1 MAEEVIKTIENV
13 DKLFSQIVVNGE
25 VHNSSN
31 YVPPAQLRGNTPR
44 NSAGSRNTVQGEDVY
59 GVNLNDTLHNFTDRT
74 VAEALAEE
82 TSARQLADEV
92 IRSNIENIN
101 DKIPSSATVSNKLV
115 DNASMTSA
123 INVVQAGLS
132 DLEALV
138 PAQASANNKLADK
151 AFVNSSIATNTAN
164 FLGTYNSLS
173 EIQAIQNPTNNDYAF
188 LQTTDSAGNRQYDR
202 YKFSSSDNQW
212 HYEYTLNNSSFTA
225 EQWATINSGLTQASV
240 NQAIASA
247 CAYCASSNTNVTGAS
262 LYTGA
267 TLKILFT
274 AQIAGADTSSALTIT
289 YNNSPYTVKVAKDG
303 SLVDFTAKASGNAF
317 VYCQAYTTLELM
329 FDGTNFIIIGNP
341 VVISNSDYTVYAD
354 GSITYSKTKVD
365 NSFVGKL
372 STLYCNAY
380 SLSPQNMAR
389 FNLNNV
395 IDFTVNM
402 NYHIKAYCL
411 SNAYKAGVV
420 EGILRVYGL
429 NAEATIQSKTDIVI
443 SVNVDSSTKEIQV
456 TCNDTLYDCYLSLT
470 PNENWVVTP

>member
-1 MAEEVIKTIENV
+1 MAEEVIKTIENI
-13 DKLFSQIVVNGE
+13 DKMFAQIEVNGQ
-25 VHNSSN
+25 VYNSSN
-31 YVPPAQLRGNTPR
+31 YVPPAQLRGNAPR
-44 NSAGSRNTVQGEDVY
+44 NGAGSRNTVQGEDVY

-82 TSARQLADEV
+82 ASARQLADEV

-101 DKIPSSATVSNKLV
+101 DKIPSSATASNKLV

-132 DLEALV
+132 DLEALI

-188 LQTTDSAGNRQYDR
+188 LQTTDLAGNRQYDR

-289 YNNSPYTVKVAKDG
+289 YNNSPYAVKVAKDG
-303 SLVDFTAKASGNAF
+303 SLIDFTAKASGNAF

-354 GSITYSKTKVD
+354 GLIIQHFSRSIETPFNKELKGFYLSEILLIDLPIVFSNEIKYYNFSVKSVRGNSPQVTNLYSND
-365 NSFVGKL
+365 FSSNNRQIAISFLCPFQYTGKL
-372 STLYCNAY
+372 
-380 SLSPQNMAR
+380 R
-389 FNLNNV
+389 FEV
-395 IDFTVNM
+395 
-402 NYHIKAYCL
+402 
-411 SNAYKAGVV
+411 
-420 EGILRVYGL
+420 
-429 NAEATIQSKTDIVI
+429 
-443 SVNVDSSTKEIQV
+443 QV
-456 TCNDTLYDCYLSLT
+456 FAVGN
-470 PNENWVVTP
+470 

>member
-1 MAEEVIKTIENV
+1 MAEEIVKTIENV

-82 TSARQLADEV
+82 ASARQLADEV

-188 LQTTDSAGNRQYDR
+188 LQTTDSVGNRQYDR

-354 GSITYSKTKVD
+354 GSITYTSKQSIINAETFGVD
-365 NSFVGKL
+365 NSTVTKHLESGLYLYFSNFHPANVNSIGLYYIFIQSYSDYSVIKTIVQDNNIALTLQNNTL
-372 STLYCNAY
+372 SVTA
-380 SLSPQNMAR
+380 
-389 FNLNNV
+389 NV
-395 IDFTVNM
+395 P
-402 NYHIKAYCL
+402 L
-411 SNAYKAGVV
+411 RGLL
-420 EGILRVYGL
+420 LRV
-429 NAEATIQSKTDIVI
+429 SKADIV
-443 SVNVDSSTKEIQV
+443 
-456 TCNDTLYDCYLSLT
+456 
-470 PNENWVVTP
+470 